1 MNIHSGKRGIHHHD
15 EKLEATAGSWSRDSS
30 VYHYGGT
37 DCGHKNICFSWNG
50 RLSRVNFHV
59 SLLWGQTPTS
69 PLGNPKPSWAPR
81 SALREGLSLLWKK
94 RDPRAARQDSLP
106 KMPITKAQTHNGTSP
121 PRDEVVLNA
130 CSRAQHSCHDYNQ
143 DMAQTLALCPGKVHT
158 TTEKNWEDTHTSQGS
173 LAGRGTRLGTWQSLS
188 RECAYF
194 TR

>member
-1 MNIHSGKRGIHHHD
+1 MNIHSGKRGIHHQD

-59 SLLWGQTPTS
+59 SLLWRQTPTS

-81 SALREGLSLLWKK
+81 SASREGLSLLWKK

-106 KMPITKAQTHNGTSP
+106 KMPITKAQAHNG
-121 PRDEVVLNA
+121 PRCPEMRRCWMPAVGPSTVVTTII
-130 CSRAQHSCHDYNQ
+130 RTWHKHS
-143 DMAQTLALCPGKVHT
+143 LCVLGRYTQPQKRTGK
-158 TTEKNWEDTHTSQGS
+158 THTH
-173 LAGRGTRLGTWQSLS
+173 LRAL
-188 RECAYF
+188 
-194 TR
+194 